1 MIGLLPKGGFMKAV
15 LTAAACLVLF
25 IGVGKAQPAPEKSAW
40 GGFRFLLG
48 EWVGL
53 GQGKPGEGTGYFSF
67 AFDLQ
72 ERILVRRNHTEYP
85 AAQGRPGF
93 SHDDLMVIYRDDA
106 TKSVR
111 AVYFDNEDHVI
122 HYTAGFS
129 ADNKTLILLSDL
141 LPSQPRFRLTYSQVK
156 EGDLV
161 IKFEIAPPGKPDVF
175 ATYLEGRAR
184 KK

>member
-15 LTAAACLVLF
+15 LTTAVFLVLF
-25 IGVGKAQPAPEKSAW
+25 LGLGKAQPAHEKSAW

-85 AAQGRPGF
+85 AAKGHPGF
-93 SHDDLMVIYRDDA
+93 SHDDLMVIYRDDV

-111 AVYFDNEDHVI
+111 AVYFDN
-122 HYTAGFS
+122 
-129 ADNKTLILLSDL
+129 
-141 LPSQPRFRLTYSQVK
+141 QVK

-161 IKFEIAPPGKPDVF
+161 IKFEIAPPEKPDAF

-184 KK
+184 KKVD